1 MIYNYNIFPKRSK
14 LNKRKNISFTMN
26 NTRAYTLSATIIGFL
41 LIDDLTATEQNALGG
56 WLMLVAQILQTNAF
70 AQQNIEQKIMG
81 VPININSKEAKNGGN
96 PINNNYLNNDDIKT
110 LKKNLEDI
118 RKQLNKN

>member
-1 MIYNYNIFPKRSK
+1 
-14 LNKRKNISFTMN
+14 MN